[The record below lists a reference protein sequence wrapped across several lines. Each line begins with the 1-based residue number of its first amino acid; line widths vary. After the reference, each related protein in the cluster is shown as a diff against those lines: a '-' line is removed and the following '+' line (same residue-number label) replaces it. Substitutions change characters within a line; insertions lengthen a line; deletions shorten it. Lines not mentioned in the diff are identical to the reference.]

1 MYVIEDA
8 NFLISVLKR
17 TERFHSDAI
26 DTLPILSN
34 ADVTYVYPQVV
45 INETIFVL
53 LRGGYRADT
62 IRTRINKLSMIP
74 RVIMQDTNPLTML
87 RYGSRYYNHISIS
100 DNVNQQSITGTNDF
114 IIACCAL
121 DYNAVLIS
129 NDQRIIDVVKNAGIK
144 CFDFTKESERVAL
157 KDFLQASC

>member
-34 ADVTYVYPQVV
+34 
-45 INETIFVL
+45 
-53 LRGGYRADT
+53 
-62 IRTRINKLSMIP
+62 
-74 RVIMQDTNPLTML
+74 
-87 RYGSRYYNHISIS
+87 
-100 DNVNQQSITGTNDF
+100 
-114 IIACCAL
+114 
-121 DYNAVLIS
+121 
-129 NDQRIIDVVKNAGIK
+129 
-144 CFDFTKESERVAL
+144 SERVAL